1 MSIKEE
7 HSMLFI
13 VASNNFI
20 TPMLQHFMLCET

>member
-1 MSIKEE
+1 
-7 HSMLFI
+7 MLVI